1 MPESRNSDKL
11 LHTKAVPVLIMITGF
26 LLLWLGN
33 QEFQQFQAEVE
44 SYVSARPENRT
55 IWLIILGTAATITGA
70 VGLLRKRTLY

>member
-1 MPESRNSDKL
+1 
-11 LHTKAVPVLIMITGF
+11 
-26 LLLWLGN
+26 LWLGN

-70 VGLLRKRTLY
+70 VGLLRKRTLH